1 MFKVVICLL
10 SVLFGSTAY
19 SQSARQQTNR
29 KAAALSAVPSMP
41 TEAEIG
47 ELISK
52 ASEYV
57 DTYRRTFTNTKASL
71 DKAPTPGFYEK
82 AIEECTQASEVI
94 SAIKK
99 NGSTAVA
106 LVSLIAILDDMS
118 LNGARAS
125 ASTMLV
131 AMSEDRAKSS
141 DHAMQDFQDI
151 AQAEKNCYDISE
163 LLLHATIRYISAEE
177 NALRTLLHNQK
188 Q

>member
-1 MFKVVICLL
+1 MFELIICLL
-10 SVLFGSTAY
+10 SVLSCALTAY
-19 SQSARQQTNR
+19 PQSARQQA
-29 KAAALSAVPSMP
+29 KWQGAPSAAMPS
-41 TEAEIG
+41 EAEIG

-71 DKAPTPGFYEK
+71 DKAPPPGFYEK
-82 AIEECTQASEVI
+82 AMEECADASRVI

-125 ASTMLV
+125 AATMMV
-131 AMSEDRAKSS
+131 AVSEDRGNPSN
-141 DHAMQDFQDI
+141 HAMQDFQEI

-177 NALRTLLHNQK
+177 NALRTLLRNQK

>member
-1 MFKVVICLL
+1 MFKVVICILA
-10 SVLFGSTAY
+10 VFFCASTAY
-19 SQSARQQTNR
+19 SQSARQQTKR
-29 KAAALSAVPSMP
+29 EAAPFSAPMPS
-41 TEAEIG
+41 EAEIG
-47 ELISK
+47 ELVSK
-52 ASEYV
+52 ANEYV
-57 DTYRRTFTNTKASL
+57 DTYRRTFENTKASL
-71 DKAPTPGFYEK
+71 DKAPTPGFYER
-82 AIEECTQASEVI
+82 AMEECAQAAEVI

-106 LVSLIAILDDMS
+106 LVTLISILDDMS

-125 ASTMLV
+125 AAMMLV
-131 AMSEDRAKSS
+131 AASEDRTKPSN
-141 DHAMQDFQDI
+141 HAMQDFQDI